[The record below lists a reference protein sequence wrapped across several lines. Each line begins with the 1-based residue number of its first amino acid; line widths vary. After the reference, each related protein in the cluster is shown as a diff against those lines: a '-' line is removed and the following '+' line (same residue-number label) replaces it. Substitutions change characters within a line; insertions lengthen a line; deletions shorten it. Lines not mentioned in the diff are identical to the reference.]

1 MVHSN
6 ETLDLRI
13 IFEDID
19 LVVIDK
25 PAGMIVNDAKTTGNK
40 LTVQEWF
47 KSKIESG
54 NPDTE
59 FGSKGG
65 VVHRLDKDTSGLLVL
80 AKTEKA
86 YENLKAQFLERK
98 VVKKYAAL
106 VHGEFKEQQGIISLP
121 IERHPMIWGKFAIGT
136 DLSRTAITEWKAL
149 ERYTKYDIRYTMME
163 LMPMTGRTHQLRVH
177 MKHIE
182 HPIAADPIYL
192 NKRQLEAD
200 LVWCPRLFLHAK
212 YLEFDHPESG
222 KRSVFES
229 DLPKD
234 LSDTL
239 VV

>member
-1 MVHSN
+1 MVDSKS
-6 ETLDLRI
+6 EIII
-13 IFEDID
+13 IFEDQWI
-19 LVVIDK
+19 LVIGK
-25 PAGMIVNDAKTTGNK
+25 PAGIIVNDAKTTGNI
-40 LTVQEWF
+40 LTVQGWF

-54 NPDTE
+54 KSDTE
-59 FGSKGG
+59 FGRKGG

-86 YENLKAQFLERK
+86 YETLKTQFLERK
-98 VVKKYAAL
+98 VVKRYAAL

-121 IERHPMIWGKFAIGT
+121 IERHPKVWGKFAIGT
-136 DLSRTAITEWKAL
+136 DLSRTAITEWKAFD
-149 ERYTKYDIRYTMME
+149 RYTKYDIRYTMME
-163 LMPMTGRTHQLRVH
+163 LRPMTGRTHQLRVH

-182 HPIAADPIYL
+182 HPIATDPIYL

-222 KRSVFES
+222 KRCVFES